1 MIADVLLR
9 LDVNIRIA
17 GKSRA
22 MVAGSGTGDGVG
34 SVPIPQAPPP
44 LMVPNPI
51 VGELTEVK
59 IRTVD
64 HSLWFR
70 L

>member
-22 MVAGSGTGDGVG
+22 IVAGSGTGDIDGVG
-34 SVPIPQAPPP
+34 SAAIPEAPPP

-51 VGELTEVK
+51 VGE
-59 IRTVD
+59 
-64 HSLWFR
+64 
-70 L
+70 